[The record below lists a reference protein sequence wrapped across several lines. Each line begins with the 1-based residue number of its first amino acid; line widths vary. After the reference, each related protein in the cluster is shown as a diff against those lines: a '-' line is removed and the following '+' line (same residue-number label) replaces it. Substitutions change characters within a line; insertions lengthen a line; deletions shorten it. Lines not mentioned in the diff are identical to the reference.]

1 MANPEN
7 PEKISMQKLLV
18 RLREIETGFRL
29 NLANLRQ
36 NLATLDLRP
45 ELYENLKTDAEVRAG
60 NLEAEVKQLR
70 NELEA
75 VKELLGLN
83 GKKKEPIDIH

>member
-18 RLREIETGFRL
+18 RLREIEAGFRL

-36 NLATLDLRP
+36 NLAMLDSRP
-45 ELYENLKTDAEVRAG
+45 ELYENLKTDAEIRAA

-75 VKELLGLN
+75 VKELIGLN
-83 GKKKEPIDIH
+83 DKKKEPIDIH